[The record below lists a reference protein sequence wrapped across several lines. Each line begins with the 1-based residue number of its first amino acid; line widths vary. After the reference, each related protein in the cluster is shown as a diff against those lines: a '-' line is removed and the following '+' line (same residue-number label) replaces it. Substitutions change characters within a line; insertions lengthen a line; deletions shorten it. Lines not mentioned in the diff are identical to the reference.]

1 MVTKLQGRLVEEV
14 DHKFHLIRVIKAH
27 LLPITNIAFNKT
39 ASKFA
44 TGSYDRTC
52 KIWDTESGA
61 ELKTLDGHQNVVYT
75 VCFNNPYGDKIAT
88 GRFDNIHLQFINLT

>member
-1 MVTKLQGRLVEEV
+1 MFLDMITNLQKQMKEEV
-14 DHKFHLIRVIKAH
+14 EHKFHLVRVVKAH

-52 KIWDTESGA
+52 KIWSTETGQ
-61 ELKTLDGHQNVVYT
+61 EVHTLDGHQNVVYNIA
-75 VCFNNPYGDKIAT
+75 FNTPYDDKIAT
-88 GRFDNIHLQFINLT
+88 GR